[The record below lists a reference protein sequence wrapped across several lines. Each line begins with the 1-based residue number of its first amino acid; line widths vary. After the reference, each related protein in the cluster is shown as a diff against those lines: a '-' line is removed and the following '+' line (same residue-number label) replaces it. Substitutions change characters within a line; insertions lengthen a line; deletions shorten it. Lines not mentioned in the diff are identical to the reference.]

1 MKIGYFG
8 TYLRYLPTNPTSHPC
23 DNIPANPSECEG
35 KWSTSAWADNLKYV
49 GQPAS
54 SIIVV
59 MIDDDAVCVKTL
71 KMQEAYDARG
81 GEF

>member
-1 MKIGYFG
+1 MYWGRRMIISSPL
-8 TYLRYLPTNPTSHPC
+8 TQ
-23 DNIPANPSECEG
+23 ECEG

-59 MIDDDAVCVKTL
+59 MIDDDVVCVKTL